1 MKRFYFICAA
11 AALSASAQNYTSY
24 NNQPVARE
32 SFLRS
37 QWTGSNIFGDSSLIA
52 YWPLTGVGGT
62 SYDFSG
68 HGINTTFSGL
78 PSAPFGGKTG
88 PFAPYFNRL
97 MPNSLTMSPA
107 PALTVPFTVS
117 AWVKASSPTGGY
129 TRILETDYQKG
140 VYLGLDTTMTKF
152 LFIVANPSVGAC
164 SGGTVTTGSWST
176 SPWQMVTGVYNGTSG
191 YLYVNGVQV
200 AGPCAFTSPGTT
212 TLPMKVGYCAVA
224 SYCSGA
230 IGAWDG
236 QIAGLRIYGRVL
248 SAGEILAIYS
258 AENH

>member
-1 MKRFYFICAA
+1 MKRFYFLCAA
-11 AALSASAQNYTSY
+11 AALSAFAQNYTSY

-37 QWTGSNIFGDSSLIA
+37 QWTGGNIFGDSSLIA
-52 YWPLTGVGGT
+52 YWPLTAVGGT
-62 SYDFSG
+62 FNDFSG
-68 HGINTTFSGL
+68 HGITATFSGL
-78 PSAPFGGKTG
+78 PSSPFAGKIAPL
-88 PFAPYFNRL
+88 APYFNKAT
-97 MPNSLTMSPA
+97 PNSLTVLPT
-107 PALTVPFTVS
+107 PVLTVPFTVS
-117 AWVKASSPTGGY
+117 AWVKPSSPTGGY
-129 TRILETDYQKG
+129 TRILETDYAHG

-152 LFIVANPSVGAC
+152 LFIVNNSAVGAC

-176 SPWQMVTGVYNGTSG
+176 SLWQMVTGVYNGTNG

-230 IGAWDG
+230 IGGWDG
-236 QIAGLRIYGRVL
+236 QIAGLRIYGRAL
-248 SAGEILAIYS
+248 SAAEILAIYT